1 MTTCGLADRSCCKR
15 FRSGSASPYSAAP
28 QTRQAG
34 MSLCLLQTFATV
46 HYRKETPRSTW
57 AQSSWLVSNQATI
70 LDVCCGEETAVP
82 MRQASASLEA
92 SSPVAAHVRR
102 SRRLRGLAGNRRG
115 TDRLASVSGVIGEA
129 TERLTQGTEQS
140 PLQRIRTKLQRDHFS
155 LADFADIVRASHRRR
170 NSRQH

>member
-46 HYRKETPRSTW
+46 HYRKQTSRSTW
-57 AQSSWLVSNQATI
+57 AQSWLVSNQDTYARNSR
-70 LDVCCGEETAVP
+70 CGEETAMP
-82 MRQASASLEA
+82 MRQANASLEA

-115 TDRLASVSGVIGEA
+115 TDRLASVSGVIGQA
-129 TERLTQGTEQS
+129 TECLTQGTEQS

-155 LADFADIVRASHRRR
+155 LADFADLVRASHRRR